1 MTKCDVLWLLRSQPA
16 FEASRQGPEPTGQS
30 AEGQEVLTAQWHAQT
45 TVTGEGDLWTSQGL
59 SVMKKEHLDSIN

>member
-30 AEGQEVLTAQWHAQT
+30 AKGQEVLAAQWLAQT
-45 TVTGEGDLWTSQGL
+45 VTEEGDLWTSQGL
-59 SVMKKEHLDSIN
+59 SVMKKEHLDSSN